1 MINNLP
7 AFVPTLVTGYPG
19 PAGLR
24 IQVGPPG
31 TNVAGVVS
39 INNTFYVVP
48 TQYVNVSQMA
58 VTYVYLDLTG
68 ATIQTNNSG
77 FTGSVWPIAI
87 VAANANE
94 ITTLQD
100 VRPDLITIGSG
111 GGGGGSSVD
120 NVLAIASPQT
130 LPLSL
135 GQNLLATVVAAADPV
150 TLPSAVGLTGQ
161 VIKLVKTD
169 TGATVTVH
177 GGVAGDY
184 FLSAQYQYVQF
195 ESNNASWFVVAN
207 N

>member
-1 MINNLP
+1 MVNNLQ

-31 TNVAGVVS
+31 TNLAGTIS
-39 INNTFYVVP
+39 INNVLYLIP
-48 TQYVNVSQMA
+48 TQYVNVQQMA
-58 VTYVYLDLTG
+58 TTYVYVELTG

-87 VAANANE
+87 VSANMVE
-94 ITTLQD
+94 ITNLQD
-100 VRPDLITIGSG
+100 VRPDLITIGTG

-120 NVLAIASPQT
+120 NVLAIAAPQT
-130 LPLSL
+130 LPLAL
-135 GQNLLATVVAAADPV
+135 GDNLLAQVVAAANPV
-150 TLPSAVGLTGQ
+150 TLPSPVGLTGQ
-161 VIKLVKTD
+161 VIKVIKTD
-169 TGATVTVH
+169 TGASVTIH
-177 GGVAGDY
+177 GGIEGDY

-195 ESNNASWFVVAN
+195 ESNNVAWLIVGN